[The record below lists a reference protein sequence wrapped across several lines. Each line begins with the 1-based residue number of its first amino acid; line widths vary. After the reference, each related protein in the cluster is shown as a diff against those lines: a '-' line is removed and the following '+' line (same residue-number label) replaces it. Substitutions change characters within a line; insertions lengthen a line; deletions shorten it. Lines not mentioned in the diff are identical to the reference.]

1 MTVNT
6 TIKGLINPGWLKV
19 FFLSA
24 CTRLANASRFH
35 SQKCKTTF
43 SRSGIRAVTF
53 VLEIL
58 TFCPPVLKASNVPYE
73 DHIKLVQHVELCY
86 IPSRRSRA
94 FAQTVPAITK
104 Q

>member
-1 MTVNT
+1 MQNN
-6 TIKGLINPGWLKV
+6 I
-19 FFLSA
+19 
-24 CTRLANASRFH
+24 
-35 SQKCKTTF
+35 
-43 SRSGIRAVTF
+43 SRSGIHAVTLVF
-53 VLEIL
+53 EIL